1 MPPSLV
7 SCPLEGQQQRWISRH
22 LLGKAENSWGTAA
35 SLLPAVAVILLASST
50 GPVWLLIFVFIII
63 IATTILNK
71 NGTNSFSEIFFFSFK
86 QMFLLPQDVVREIF
100 SLYEWVEILHGG

>member
-7 SCPLEGQQQRWISRH
+7 SCPLEGQQQRWLSRH
-22 LLGKAENSWGTAA
+22 LLGKAENSWGTAT

-63 IATTILNK
+63 ITTTILNK

-86 QMFLLPQDVVREIF
+86 QMFLLPQDIVREIF
-100 SLYEWVEILHGG
+100 SLYEWVVILHGG